1 MSDYGDPFERLAR
14 AIRSA
19 AREESRSEHGV
30 RLYGH
35 VRHLTPLRIE
45 LPARGITLEQ
55 GADELEVTNGVVASA
70 SVGDGV
76 EVFER
81 ESGWA
86 ATGLFKA

>member
-1 MSDYGDPFERLAR
+1 VSQYGDPFERLAR

-35 VRHLTPLRIE
+35 VRHLSPLRIE
-45 LPARGITLEQ
+45 LPARGVTLEE
-55 GADELEVTNGVVASA
+55 GADDLEVTNAVASA
-70 SVGDGV
+70 AALGDGV